1 MNTKRKKG
9 RALLAVALAATTVGA
24 FALGGSGTASAADG
38 DVVLAIDFS
47 GLNPGADAA
56 AAEASATTDFIKANP
71 VLGDHYGDNTM
82 YDEGRYVIG
91 SNPADFH
98 VDWVDYAADPGYV
111 VNPKLIL
118 NGFTTAN
125 QNVFTVTTQGEVCTT
140 PGSSITYSFQAK
152 MANVLP
158 LSYANDGGAKITVLI
173 NGESIGSEV
182 VLTNDPSNPIEIVG
196 SAPAAADG
204 SLVVSIVNN
213 STILSGNDFSLDDI
227 VITQVGDDCAPPVC
241 VPTTKGVWFNYTGKF
256 TGTGTPA
263 LNDPKWHELPAQP
276 GGQHDLAL
284 RGFDKPYQPG
294 ADKGNGDWFVWKNLG
309 TVCPEP

>member
-1 MNTKRKKG
+1 MTDPAQLLDIEETRPSGGFSYMLPSVATALRDVTCTPRGGRAALDGKREYSLNTKRKKG

-47 GLNPGADAA
+47 GLNPGADVA
-56 AAEASATTDFIKANP
+56 AAEASASTDFIKANP

-98 VDWVDYAADPGYV
+98 VAWADYAADPGYV

-118 NGFTTAN
+118 NGFTSTD
-125 QNVFTVTTQGEVCTT
+125 QNVFTVTTQGEVCAT
-140 PGSSITYSFQAK
+140 PGSSITFSFQAK

-182 VLTNDPSNPIEIVG
+182 VLTNDPSNPIEILG

-213 STILSGNDFSLDDI
+213 STVLSATTSRWTTSSSPRSATALPR
-227 VITQVGDDCAPPVC
+227 CACRRPRAC
-241 VPTTKGVWFNYTGKF
+241 GST
-256 TGTGTPA
+256 TPA
-263 LNDPKWHELPAQP
+263 SSPAP
-276 GGQHDLAL
+276 A
-284 RGFDKPYQPG
+284 RRR
-294 ADKGNGDWFVWKNLG
+294 
-309 TVCPEP
+309 